1 MQPIKKVKLNQTK
14 IVLNVGNK
22 KQVVLRNVKGKVI
35 WKVKNSKIIRIAK
48 KQGKY
53 KNKVIIKAKNKGST
67 KIIATYKKK
76 KYVVKVKVDSRKKG
90 KEKTTVVP
98 KYTEQ
103 STSVIPETTKG
114 QEETTSEEQTS
125 GKEVD
130 LKEKLKLEV
139 TNSPVKLG
147 DDMQID
153 VKISSL
159 TEGIFR
165 TGYEFGKL
173 EILNGDEWKT
183 VEIKEWYAIT
193 GLGNIQKDHPF
204 IFSIGVNTEKEK
216 SNVYIDNLVA
226 GHYRYSHL
234 AEMGSNVYL
243 SDEFDIVE

>member
-1 MQPIKKVKLNQTK
+1 M
-14 IVLNVGNK
+14 
-22 KQVVLRNVKGKVI
+22 
-35 WKVKNSKIIRIAK
+35 
-48 KQGKY
+48 
-53 KNKVIIKAKNKGST
+53 
-67 KIIATYKKK
+67 
-76 KYVVKVKVDSRKKG
+76 
-90 KEKTTVVP
+90 
-98 KYTEQ
+98 
-103 STSVIPETTKG
+103 
-114 QEETTSEEQTS
+114 
-125 GKEVD
+125 
-130 LKEKLKLEV
+130 LEV